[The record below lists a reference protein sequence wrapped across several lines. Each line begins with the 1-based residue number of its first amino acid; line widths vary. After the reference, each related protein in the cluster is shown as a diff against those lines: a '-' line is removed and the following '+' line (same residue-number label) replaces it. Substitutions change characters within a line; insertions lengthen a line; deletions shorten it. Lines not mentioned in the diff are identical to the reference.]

1 MSFVKCYQ
9 FQLLDVYRVKRGAA
23 TADSMPR
30 SWSALA
36 LRLSGESMFTADGP
50 QLYAG
55 AGSLLYIPAGV
66 GFSRESTEEELIVL
80 HLRCP
85 EEEAEWEVLYQHS
98 SVSAFSCFQAI
109 WKEWEAKVTGYQ
121 HRCNA
126 LLHTLLAGLEE
137 TGGQQELPY
146 RQQLILEGTRY
157 LDANYDDPAVSISQA
172 AGLCH
177 ISEAYFRRL
186 YKDTY
191 GISPHQAV
199 MEKRLQKAC
208 RLLQSGYF
216 SVEETATR
224 SGFENCKYFSTL
236 FRRRMNMSPREYRQ
250 YYCNSS
256 AMCLE
261 SG

>member
-1 MSFVKCYQ
+1 
-9 FQLLDVYRVKRGAA
+9 
-23 TADSMPR
+23 
-30 SWSALA
+30 
-36 LRLSGESMFTADGP
+36 MFTVDGQ

-66 GFSRESTEEELIVL
+66 GFSRESTAEELIVL

-85 EEEAEWEVLYQHS
+85 EEQAGLEVLYPHG
-98 SVSAFSCFQAI
+98 SVSAVTCFREI
-109 WKEWEAKVTGYQ
+109 WKEWEEKAPGYQ
-121 HRCNA
+121 HRCSA

-146 RQQLILEGTRY
+146 RQQLILEGARY
-157 LDANYDDPAVSISQA
+157 LDSNYDDPAVSITQA

-186 YKDTY
+186 YKEAY

-199 MEKRLQKAC
+199 QEKRLQKAC

-224 SGFENCKYFSTL
+224 SGFENCKYFSTV
-236 FRRRMNMSPREYRQ
+236 FHKRMNMSPREYRQ
-250 YYCNSS
+250 HYYSF
-256 AMCLE
+256 AR
-261 SG
+261 